1 MNKIDKK
8 VKEVLD
14 KAYDTA
20 IKLIKDNKELHE
32 KISKVLIEKEEID
45 KEEFDSFFVI
55 A

>member
-8 VKEVLD
+8 VKEIL
-14 KAYDTA
+14 DTA
-20 IKLIKDNKELHE
+20 YKTAIDIITKNKELHQ

-45 KEEFDSFFVI
+45 KEEFEAFF